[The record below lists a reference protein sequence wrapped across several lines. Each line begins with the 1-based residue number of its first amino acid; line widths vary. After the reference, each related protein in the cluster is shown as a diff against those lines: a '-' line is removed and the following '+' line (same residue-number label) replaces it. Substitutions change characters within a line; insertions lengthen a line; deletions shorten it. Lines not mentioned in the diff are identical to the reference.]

1 MQDGR
6 IKVWL
11 PAIRV
16 GSGTDMFTERLADA
30 LARHGILTEITWF
43 SSKFEFAPFLL
54 RSVQP
59 PAGTDI
65 VLANSWNGFA
75 FKRPDIPLIVTMHH
89 SGFDPAVHFYRTLA
103 QRIYHRLLI
112 EPYERWSYKAADVV
126 TAVSTFSAN
135 SLRQATGL
143 AKVEVIHNW
152 IDTER
157 FRPMT
162 SAHPGDTRPF
172 RLLFVGKPSVSKGA
186 DLLAPIMRC
195 LGPEFELRIAGRP
208 NPAQQAEYPTNIRVL
223 GWLNE
228 EKLIRSYRESDALL
242 FPSRSEGIGYV
253 ALEAMACG
261 KPVIATNG
269 TALPEVVS
277 DGVTGILCPAGNVS
291 EFTAACSRLAAD
303 PALCAQLGRA
313 ARQRAIE
320 EFSEPKIIAR
330 YSDLIHRLVER

>member
-16 GSGTDMFTERLADA
+16 GSGTDVFTERLADA
-30 LARHGILTEITWF
+30 LTRHGILTEITWF

-75 FKRPDIPLIVTMHH
+75 FKRPDIPLIVTLHH
-89 SGFDPAVHFYRTLA
+89 SGFDPTVHFYRTLT

-112 EPYERWSYKAADVV
+112 EPYERWSYKAANAV

-135 SLRQATGL
+135 SLKQATGL

-157 FRPMT
+157 FRPMA

-186 DLLAPIMRC
+186 DLLAPIMRR
-195 LGPEFELRIAGRP
+195 LGPEFELRIAGRT

-228 EKLIRSYRESDALL
+228 EKLIRSYQESDALL
-242 FPSRSEGIGYV
+242 FPSRSEGFGYV

-261 KPVIATNG
+261 KPVIATDC
-269 TALPEVVS
+269 TAIPEVVS
-277 DGVTGILCPAGNVS
+277 NCVTGL
-291 EFTAACSRLAAD
+291 
-303 PALCAQLGRA
+303 LCAPGDVIAFADACRHLADSPLRRMEMSQA
-313 ARQRAIE
+313 ARQKAIE
-320 EFSEPKIIAR
+320 EFSESVVLPR
-330 YSDLIHRLVER
+330 YVNLIQRLTGR